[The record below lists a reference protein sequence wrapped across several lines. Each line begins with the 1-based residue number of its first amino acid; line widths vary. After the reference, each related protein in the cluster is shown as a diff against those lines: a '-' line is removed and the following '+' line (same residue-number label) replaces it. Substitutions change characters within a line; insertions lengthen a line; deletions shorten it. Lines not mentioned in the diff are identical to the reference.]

1 MVWDGKTE
9 RRKELRLSEEA
20 IDAISDAVAA
30 KMHTAVCPLNERQ
43 REAVPELYH
52 IFRDIGGGD
61 LSKGIAVFRDLLRFL
76 SNMQS
81 KKNLI
86 GSVALGI
93 VVLGSTTWLIGAALA
108 GVWGAVVERIAAGR
122 IVP

>member
-9 RRKELRLSEEA
+9 RRKEVRLSEEA
-20 IDAISDAVAA
+20 IDAISDAVVS
-30 KMHTAVCPLNERQ
+30 KMHQPCPLNDRQ
-43 REAVPELYH
+43 REAVPELYNV
-52 IFRDIGGGD
+52 FRDIGGGD

>member
-30 KMHTAVCPLNERQ
+30 KMHPAACPLNERQ

-61 LSKGIAVFRDLLRFL
+61 LSKGIAVFRDLLDFCQTCNQR
-76 SNMQS
+76 
-81 KKNLI
+81 K
-86 GSVALGI
+86 
-93 VVLGSTTWLIGAALA
+93 T
-108 GVWGAVVERIAAGR
+108 
-122 IVP
+122 

>member
-1 MVWDGKTE
+1 
-9 RRKELRLSEEA
+9 
-20 IDAISDAVAA
+20 
-30 KMHTAVCPLNERQ
+30 
-43 REAVPELYH
+43 
-52 IFRDIGGGD
+52 
-61 LSKGIAVFRDLLRFL
+61 
-76 SNMQS
+76 MQS

>member
-1 MVWDGKTE
+1 MAWDGKN
-9 RRKELRLSEEA
+9 RREMQLTDDDIE
-20 IDAISDAVAA
+20 AISDAVAK
-30 KMHTAVCPLNERQ
+30 KMHPATCPLNERQ
-43 REAVPELYH
+43 REAVPELYN

-81 KKNLI
+81 KKNLV
-86 GSVALGI
+86 GSVALGV
-93 VVLGSTTWLIGAALA
+93 VVLGSATWLIGAALS
-108 GVWGAVVERIAAGR
+108 GVWGAIAEKIATGR